1 MNRLLLSLLI
11 PAIAAVGLA
20 GEAQAK
26 APRPP
31 KRDHR
36 SAPPAPAAAP
46 RELRTVQSEL
56 MASVER
62 SENDLTVQVKRAI
75 VDWLA
80 QDGVPASWTPP
91 KGLVESMLVGKPA
104 VEPVQWKDLQVFRAS
119 RQVDFS
125 PSKKAELLEV
135 FHRQQAGR
143 RLAILGGGLVFVLS
157 LLGAVAGYI
166 RADEATRG
174 YYTNPLRLVA
184 AAGVLT
190 AGAAVYGLLA

>member
-1 MNRLLLSLLI
+1 
-11 PAIAAVGLA
+11 
-20 GEAQAK
+20 
-26 APRPP
+26 
-31 KRDHR
+31 
-36 SAPPAPAAAP
+36 
-46 RELRTVQSEL
+46 

-62 SENDLTVQVKRAI
+62 LENDLTVQVKRAI